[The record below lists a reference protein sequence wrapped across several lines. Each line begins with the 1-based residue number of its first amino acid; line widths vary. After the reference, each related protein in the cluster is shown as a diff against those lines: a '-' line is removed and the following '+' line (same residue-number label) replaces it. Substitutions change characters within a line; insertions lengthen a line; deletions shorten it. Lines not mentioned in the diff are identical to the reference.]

1 MAGRIAPFESR
12 AALLRSRPVDDL
24 LRFLD
29 LVSRELKCEDAHFE
43 LGGDDPSEPD
53 RISCPVPGGW
63 RVVARFDAAL
73 EPEHRETRTN
83 KLAGLI
89 DAFSG
94 TGPELRLRSPRLR
107 SPSASQELDAALG
120 LLAEKAEALRAVVID
135 EDSPVLWG
143 SSEQP
148 PGPEDVETAM
158 WIGELADSAAAVG
171 MDTGELVELVE
182 LAASDPS
189 RNKDALRERLAEV
202 EPRKLRE
209 RLIRKLPLVAE
220 LGSHRDTEAWTA
232 HFVTCR
238 AIAAVRR
245 APEHHEAIED
255 DLGWLA
261 RDFGG
266 IYHVILVYDGR
277 FSEIGAARM
286 MQRALP
292 AIEKLVL
299 SLPPIDPTP
308 KGARVLQFK
317 ARG

>member
-1 MAGRIAPFESR
+1 
-12 AALLRSRPVDDL
+12 VDDL

-29 LVSRELKCEDAHFE
+29 LVQRELDCQDAHFE
-43 LGGDDPSEPD
+43 FGGEDPRESD
-53 RISCPVPGGW
+53 RVWADVQGDW
-63 RVVARFDAAL
+63 RIVARWDQL
-73 EPEHRETRTN
+73 EADQREPRTT
-83 KLAGLI
+83 KLQQLV

-94 TGPELRLRSPRLR
+94 VGSELQLRRPRFA
-107 SPSASQELDAALG
+107 SPSASQELDDALA
-120 LLAEKAEALRAVVID
+120 LLAEKADALRAVVID

-143 SSEQP
+143 SSEAP
-148 PGPEDVETAM
+148 PGPEDAETAM

-171 MDTGELVELVE
+171 LDLAELVL
-182 LAASDPS
+182 LSDEQ
-189 RNKDALRERLAEV
+189 LRERIREL

-209 RLIRKLPLVAE
+209 RLLRKLPLVKD
-220 LGSHRDTEAWTA
+220 LGLHRDADREAWTA
-232 HFVTCR
+232 HVATCR

-245 APEHHEAIED
+245 APENHEAIED

-266 IYHVILVYDGR
+266 IYHVILVYGGP

-286 MQRALP
+286 MQRAVP
-292 AIEKLVL
+292 AIERLVL
-299 SLPPIDPTP
+299 SLPPVDPTP

>member
-1 MAGRIAPFESR
+1 M
-12 AALLRSRPVDDL
+12 DDL

-29 LVSRELKCEDAHFE
+29 LVRRELGSRDAHFE
-43 LGGDDPSEPD
+43 LGGEGPTEAD
-53 RISCPVPGGW
+53 RLAAPVPGGW
-63 RVVARFDAAL
+63 RVVAVFDEL
-73 EPEHRETRTN
+73 PPESRESRTA

-94 TGPELRLRSPRLR
+94 VGRELQLRSPRLR
-107 SPSASQELDAALG
+107 SPSATQELDDALA
-120 LLAEKAEALRAVVID
+120 LLADKAEALRAVVID

-143 SSEQP
+143 SSEIP
-148 PGPEDVETAM
+148 SGSEDVETAM
-158 WIGELADSAAAVG
+158 WIGELADSAAAAG
-171 MDTGELVELVE
+171 IPTEELVELVGLTYE
-182 LAASDPS
+182 Q
-189 RNKDALRERLAEV
+189 LRERLAEL

-209 RLIRKLPLVAE
+209 RLIRKLPVVAE
-220 LGSHRDTEAWTA
+220 LGAHRDAAGWAA

-245 APEHHEAIED
+245 APENHEAIED

-266 IYHVILVYDGR
+266 IYHVILVYAGR

-286 MQRALP
+286 MLKALP

-317 ARG
+317 PRAQ